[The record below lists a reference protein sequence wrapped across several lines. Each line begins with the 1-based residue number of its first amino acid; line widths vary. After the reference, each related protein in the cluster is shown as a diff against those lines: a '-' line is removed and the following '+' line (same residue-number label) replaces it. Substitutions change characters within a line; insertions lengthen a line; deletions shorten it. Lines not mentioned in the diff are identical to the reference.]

1 VSSKHSPTPTTPPG
15 SDRSTDLALLLM
27 TVIWGVNF
35 AIVKGAMA
43 WIPPLGFNALR
54 FPIAAVAVYGVLRWK
69 GPIPLP
75 ERRHLPLVFLLG
87 LLGNGIYQIF
97 FVVGLDWTRAGNT
110 SLLLATTPAWTVL
123 LSAWT
128 GEGTLTLKGLLG
140 VGLTLAGVG
149 LLVLG
154 SGSEVG
160 LGTGTA
166 LWGDLMV
173 LSAALL
179 WAIYTVGS
187 RGLILR
193 YGSLP
198 VTAWTLWVGT
208 VILMLIGIPD
218 LVRLSWA
225 SVPLVT
231 GWGAVFFAGAFA
243 VALSYVIWYHGV
255 QRLGSTRTATFSN
268 AVPVVALL
276 TAWVVLDEVPTALQW
291 LGAAIVLAG
300 VVLTRFAGS
309 TPGTQRGSPRSP

>member
-1 VSSKHSPTPTTPPG
+1 MPSKNTSPSNVADPSTPRDWT
-15 SDRSTDLALLLM
+15 TDLGLLVM
-27 TVIWGVNF
+27 TVVWGVNF

-54 FPIAAVAVYGVLRWK
+54 FPIAAIAVYGVLRWR

-75 ERRHLPLVFLLG
+75 DRRDLPRIFLLG

-128 GEGTLTLKGLLG
+128 GEGRISPKGGLGVLLTLGG
-140 VGLTLAGVG
+140 VA

-154 SGSEVG
+154 SETEIG
-160 LGTGTA
+160 LSSGMA

-173 LSAALL
+173 LGAALL

-187 RGLILR
+187 RGLLLR

-208 VILMLIGIPD
+208 LILVVIGVPD
-218 LVRLSWA
+218 LWSLSWGA
-225 SVPLVT
+225 VPLVA

-243 VALSYVIWYHGV
+243 VALSYMIWYRGV
-255 QRLGSTRTATFSN
+255 QRLGSTRTATYSN
-268 AVPVVALL
+268 AVPVVALV
-276 TAWVVLDEVPTALQW
+276 TAWWLLGELPTPLQW
-291 LGAAIVLAG
+291 IGAAIVLAG
-300 VVLTRFAGS
+300 VLLTRLSGGVPE
-309 TPGTQRGSPRSP
+309 TRKQ